1 MKKILNKFSLLLSTI
16 IVALLFFIACWGIYN
31 TFIVGDMTAK
41 NIILYILCLVMSI
54 FYLVGI
60 VYYGWMHP
68 KELEET
74 MEERRQKKEE
84 MAAMTEFKVFR
95 KSIISAVYLAVFFYV
110 TDWLADKPSEPLIKY
125 AFVGGIAGIILF
137 IYNSIKLTLFR
148 RNQD

>member
-68 KELEET
+68 HELEET
-74 MEERRQKKEE
+74 LEERRQKKEE
-84 MAAMTEFKVFR
+84 MAAMTALKVFR

-110 TDWLADKPSEPLIKY
+110 TDWLTDKPAEPLVKY
-125 AFVGGIAGIILF
+125 AIIGGIFGIIIF
-137 IYNSIKLTLFR
+137 IYNSIKLILSR
-148 RNQD
+148 RN